1 MDALDIA
8 RATALAIALTWLP
21 GALVLAAARVR
32 PLTTWVGA
40 PPVTLAL
47 VYVGTA
53 AARFLGIAWS
63 VWVLLATAAVVA
75 AVLVGVRRL
84 TPRSWTVADPVQ
96 AAGPRWGVAGTIFVV
111 GLGIVALAVGVWI
124 YVTVSDRFTIVP
136 QDFDA
141 AFQANAVRFVAET
154 GDGSPQGLR
163 DVNSWG
169 SSTPYFYPAA
179 YHALVALV
187 DGASGLG
194 VIAAIHATA
203 VTWFVAILL
212 GLVGL
217 LRQLRL
223 GAFGTGVALLVAT
236 SFTSYPYELMWRGL
250 FPFIQSL
257 VMVVPTLVLLM
268 EGVKRRTLA
277 TGAATALAAVGVV
290 AVHTSGATT
299 LVLLGGPLV
308 VALLVRYR
316 ADLRRVLLWLGWT
329 AALVVLMLVPT
340 VLAVSQISGSLAFD
354 WPALKSVPDGIRA
367 ALLFGTGY
375 RDDAQVVL
383 AALVL
388 PGALLALRR
397 RHSPAWAFTVSM
409 AAAMV
414 LFVLAVSVDN
424 RLSSL
429 LTGFW
434 WNDQLRLSA
443 LVAVLAP
450 VFVAVLGD
458 DVAELCG
465 RVWARFGW
473 PVPQPPL
480 VRASIAV
487 VAAVALSVAYLAV
500 AGRGYVDRNWWAV
513 AYRYTHGPVVS
524 PEKMEAMEELAT
536 LVEPGERVMN
546 DNVDG
551 SVWMYAL
558 DGVTPVAGHYQR
570 DTTNAPQRLLLD
582 HFDEIAEDPAVQAA
596 VRDLGIRYVVV
607 MDGSIMEQW
616 DRSTGLDE
624 IADQPE
630 VFHEVFSNS
639 DAAIYE
645 IDPSLSGS
653 D

>member
-1 MDALDIA
+1 
-8 RATALAIALTWLP
+8 
-21 GALVLAAARVR
+21 
-32 PLTTWVGA
+32 
-40 PPVTLAL
+40 
-47 VYVGTA
+47 
-53 AARFLGIAWS
+53 
-63 VWVLLATAAVVA
+63 
-75 AVLVGVRRL
+75 
-84 TPRSWTVADPVQ
+84 
-96 AAGPRWGVAGTIFVV
+96 VAGTVFVV
-111 GLGIVALAVGVWI
+111 GLGLVALAIAVWI

-141 AFQANAVRFVAET
+141 AFQANAVRFVTES

-179 YHALVALV
+179 YHALVGLV

-194 VIAAIHATA
+194 VVAAIHATA
-203 VTWFVAILL
+203 LTWFLAILL

-217 LRQLRL
+217 LRELRL
-223 GAFGTGVALLVAT
+223 GAFGTGIALLVAT

-268 EGVKRRTLA
+268 EGARRRTLA
-277 TGAATALAAVGVV
+277 LGAATALAAVGVV

-299 LVLLGGPLV
+299 LLLLGGPLA

-316 ADLRRVLLWLGWT
+316 ADLRRLLVWLGWT
-329 AALVVLMLVPT
+329 VLLLVLMLVPT
-340 VLAVSQISGSLAFD
+340 ALAVVQITGSLAFD
-354 WPALKSVPDGIRA
+354 WPALKPVPEGIRA

-375 RDDAQVVL
+375 RTDAQVVL

-397 RHSPAWAFTVSM
+397 RHSPAWALTVST
-409 AAAMV
+409 AAAMA

-424 RLSSL
+424 ELSSL

-443 LVAVLAP
+443 IVAVLAP

-458 DVAELCG
+458 DVAEAFSWL
-465 RVWARFGW
+465 RKRFGW
-473 PVPQPPL
+473 PVP
-480 VRASIAV
+480 RARVVQVSI
-487 VAAVALSVAYLAV
+487 AAVACVAVALAYLAV
-500 AGRGYVDRNWWAV
+500 AGRGYADRNWWAV

-524 PEKMEAMEELAT
+524 PAKIEAMDELAT

-558 DGVTPVAGHYQR
+558 EGVTPVAGHYQR
-570 DTTNAPQRLLLD
+570 DTANFAQRLLLD
-582 HFDEIAEDPAVQAA
+582 HFDEIADNPAVEET
-596 VRDLGIRYVVV
+596 VRELGIRYVIV

-624 IADQPE
+624 IADQPD
-630 VFHEVFSNS
+630 VFREVFSNS

-645 IDPSLSGS
+645 IDPSLTGAE
-653 D
+653 